1 MDDPIHLGAHMGRS
15 SAVVGGISMRMQTDA
30 QRGQAVGSVIHMSGR
45 MWGVD
50 LALQESVVERL
61 PTRRKVWATLGEPVL
76 VMIGRYSMGFDIRP
90 TDGGAYL
97 RVWIDFDPPTRWNA
111 ALAWTNRRRL
121 LCPLVRSSDRAGS
134 RAPFSQLSKSG
145 ASRRVPIRSPYARSD
160 HC

>member
-1 MDDPIHLGAHMGRS
+1 M
-15 SAVVGGISMRMQTDA
+15 GGISMRTQTDA

-61 PTRRKVWATLGEPVL
+61 PTRRKVWETLGEPVL
-76 VMIGRYSMGFDIRP
+76 VVIGRYRMGFDIRP

-111 ALAWTNRRRL
+111 ALAWTDRRRL

>member
-97 RVWIDFDPPTRWNA
+97 RVWIDFDPPPRWMPHW
-111 ALAWTNRRRL
+111 LGRI
-121 LCPLVRSSDRAGS
+121 VGG
-134 RAPFSQLSKSG
+134 F
-145 ASRRVPIRSPYARSD
+145 YARWCVRQIAQEAVRHFHS
-160 HC
+160 